1 MPKKKKSAPGEDGEN
16 VNGDPPSPAT
26 QSLPSPTTM
35 SSPALKKPTKTK
47 APPPPPPPSQQVLVI
62 CRNKHWRYIS
72 SFHGPWLQLPPEI
85 LETIANANYNTP
97 RPRPI
102 DPAVFFDLV
111 KIRRLVD
118 EATNLAVRAASGV
131 ASIGHRTLP
140 GASHHA
146 SALGLEFGLRPP
158 PQTKL
163 SPERK
168 HRMREQA
175 TQKLVKAYRLDEI
188 ACSVATMQSASS
200 LEEVASLVLQR
211 NPQDPDAKYVHF
223 FHEKIPSRQLAEC
236 TSLTPL
242 NEIVA
247 ARPSDPEPL
256 RTRAMVRVFKDDY
269 QGAIDDLTE
278 ALKLHRLYRPA
289 HTSRKI
295 SSQETQISEKQP
307 QGNTRRQEGIILKE
321 EDQPSSLEMQLLFQ
335 RAGVYLAT
343 ACRHVATALPEQHLT
358 PRGSMTRE
366 SDVANGHVD
375 SDTRNET
382 VATEQEQSA
391 GLPTAAEEAQKRMAE
406 ARKLVRHNA
415 KRALRD
421 YTAYLAHFEYSPD
434 LPIEIA
440 EDFTRKVNFAVNGA
454 RVPRS
459 HSYPAGPRSPV
470 AGEGEPSNA
479 PHRIYTLSDLF
490 TPSPPSGLP
499 AYPSTELVTT
509 RQQQPPSP
517 GSVQTTTET
526 LTCHPLLTDA
536 LHALLL
542 CHCLIQTSAKELL
555 RHAYMVARLA
565 RLADGYPVFQSSRCP
580 ARADW
585 VEVLRAGSN
594 WIQLAGTWED
604 LCAPAPLPLF
614 QSTGNGSGQVPVSLP
629 PPPPPP
635 PPPKRTEALVGLGG
649 DSATTSP
656 DSPTAPGSVP
666 PPEIEKQREDGIL
679 HQAVVDALGD
689 DRVNDESTFHLAIRA
704 RQLRAERDYR
714 LDNAVAALDA
724 KLARGELDAPR
735 AAASVNNLTQPN
747 AADATATATATA
759 TAASETEPH
768 PQPQPQPQALIHTGS
783 TATATPLPPTPST
796 PRSRAAFDDG
806 RDYPISTERA
816 SAVARW
822 VLEAPLPSA
831 GSGAGGAAAGDGAAR
846 KRKKKPVK
854 KAVGS
859 AGAKVEDVQRDERKA
874 GSGGGET
881 DGDGDGEGEGE
892 AGDGDGEGEVETQV

>member
-1 MPKKKKSAPGEDGEN
+1 
-16 VNGDPPSPAT
+16 
-26 QSLPSPTTM
+26 
-35 SSPALKKPTKTK
+35 
-47 APPPPPPPSQQVLVI
+47 
-62 CRNKHWRYIS
+62 
-72 SFHGPWLQLPPEI
+72 
-85 LETIANANYNTP
+85 
-97 RPRPI
+97 
-102 DPAVFFDLV
+102 
-111 KIRRLVD
+111 
-118 EATNLAVRAASGV
+118 
-131 ASIGHRTLP
+131 
-140 GASHHA
+140 
-146 SALGLEFGLRPP
+146 
-158 PQTKL
+158 
-163 SPERK
+163 
-168 HRMREQA
+168 MREQA

-211 NPQDPDAKYVHF
+211 NARDPDAKYVHF

-256 RTRAMVRVFKDDY
+256 RTRAMVRVFKGDY

-289 HTSRKI
+289 HVSRKPP
-295 SSQETQISEKQP
+295 SQETQISEMQP
-307 QGNTRRQEGIILKE
+307 QGNSRKQEGVLLKD

-343 ACRHVATALPEQHLT
+343 ACRHVATALPEQPLT
-358 PRGSMTRE
+358 PRGSMSRE
-366 SDVANGHVD
+366 PDTVNGHHG
-375 SDTRNET
+375 SDMRDEA
-382 VATEQEQSA
+382 VAMEQEESA
-391 GLPTAAEEAQKRMAE
+391 ELLLAEKEAQRRMAE

-440 EDFTRKVNFAVNGA
+440 EDFTRKVNSAVNGA
-454 RVPRS
+454 KVPRS

-470 AGEGEPSNA
+470 AGEGGANNA

-490 TPSPPSGLP
+490 TPSPPAGLP
-499 AYPSTELVTT
+499 PYPSTDLATM
-509 RQQQPPSP
+509 RPQQPPSLDP
-517 GSVQTTTET
+517 VQTTTET

-614 QSTGNGSGQVPVSLP
+614 QSTGNGFGRVPVTL
-629 PPPPPP
+629 P
-635 PPPKRTEALVGLGG
+635 PPPKRAEMLVGPGSDG
-649 DSATTSP
+649 ATTSP
-656 DSPTAPGSVP
+656 DSPIAPGSVP
-666 PPEIEKQREDGIL
+666 APEAEKQRKDRIL

-689 DRVNDESTFHLAIRA
+689 DRVSDEPSFHLAIRA
-704 RQLRAERDYR
+704 RQLRAERDYH
-714 LDNAVAALDA
+714 LDNAVAAFDA
-724 KLARGELDAPR
+724 KLARGELDALQTGAATDNPALPNAASTAVTA
-735 AAASVNNLTQPN
+735 AAASG
-747 AADATATATATA
+747 
-759 TAASETEPH
+759 TEP
-768 PQPQPQPQALIHTGS
+768 QPEPQPQALTRTGS
-783 TATATPLPPTPST
+783 TAKTTPLPPTPST
-796 PRSRAAFDDG
+796 PRSRAALDDS

-831 GSGAGGAAAGDGAAR
+831 ASGGGGAAAGDGLAR

-859 AGAKVEDVQRDERKA
+859 AGAKVEDAQRDERKV

-881 DGDGDGEGEGE
+881 DGDGEGEM
-892 AGDGDGEGEVETQV
+892 ADGGW